1 VIFEENTIKS
11 NGGVIMWC
19 PYYKDGEYKCD
30 LCKNTVSEAKHDN
43 YCTDWN
49 GTNYQDCDIYKRYS

>member
-1 VIFEENTIKS
+1 
-11 NGGVIMWC
+11 MWC
-19 PYYKDGEYKCD
+19 PYDKDGEYKCD
-30 LCKNTVSEAKHDN
+30 LCKNTVTEAKHDN

>member
-1 VIFEENTIKS
+1 
-11 NGGVIMWC
+11 MWC
-19 PYYKDGEYKCD
+19 PYYEDGEYKCD

-49 GTNYQDCDIYKRYS
+49 ELSGL